1 MYIYKSKTIRKK
13 SKAKTTNK
21 NMKAVLFTLLS
32 TVMISTTGL
41 AQKKEI
47 TSWHKNE
54 VIAHRGAWKM
64 KKLPE
69 NSIASLKEA
78 IRLKCHGS
86 EFDVHM
92 TLDSV
97 LVVNHDPTYMGMS
110 IPKSTYAQLLT
121 KKLSNGEP
129 IPTAEEYLKA
139 GLKQKGTKL
148 IFEIKPQK
156 MGTERDLYLAQRSLD
171 LVKKLK
177 CEQWVEYISFS
188 YDMCKYLVAKDPKA
202 KVQYLNGD
210 LAPEKVK
217 VDGITGLDYHYSVFQ
232 KNNWFESAKQL
243 GLTLNAWTVN
253 TVPEMEWLL
262 VNKVEY
268 ITTNEPELLFE
279 VLKKKQP

>member
-1 MYIYKSKTIRKK
+1 
-13 SKAKTTNK
+13 
-21 NMKAVLFTLLS
+21 MKAVLLTMLS
-32 TVMISTTGL
+32 VVMVITTSI
-41 AQKKEI
+41 AQKAI
-47 TSWHKNE
+47 TSWNKNP

-64 KKLPE
+64 KNLPE

-78 IRLKCHGS
+78 IRLNCHGS
-86 EFDVHM
+86 EFDVHL

-97 LVVNHDPTYMGMS
+97 LVVNHDPTYFGMS
-110 IPKSTYAQLLT
+110 IPKSTYAQLLE
-121 KKLSNGEP
+121 KKLPNGES

-139 GLKQKGTKL
+139 GLNQKKTKL

-156 MGTERDLYLAQRSLD
+156 MGKERDLYLAERSLA
-171 LVKKLK
+171 LVRKLK

-188 YDMCKYLVAKDPKA
+188 YDMCKYLVANDPKA

-210 LAPEKVK
+210 LAPEVLKA
-217 VDGITGLDYHYSVFQ
+217 DGVTGLDYHYSVFQ
-232 KNNWFESAKQL
+232 KNNWFEPAKKL

-253 TVPEMEWLL
+253 AVPEMEWLIA
-262 VNKVEY
+262 NKVEY